1 MRFHAALFVAVFALA
16 ACEPEQPAE
25 QAQTPPPPPP
35 AETPSA
41 APRAELESVP
51 FSALPGW
58 PDPQLAE
65 ALPAFR
71 RSCAIL
77 LERPDEQPLGPP
89 QAGRIADWRPIC
101 AELDTIGDQPAFQA
115 FLERAFIPYIVHDG
129 GEPYGLFTGY
139 FEAELRGARRPDATY
154 NVPIYRRPA
163 DLVTVELG
171 AFRED
176 LAGESIVGRV
186 EDQRFVPYHQRGAID
201 DGVLTG
207 RNLELLWLA
216 DPIDAFVLHVQGSG
230 RVILPDG
237 TVVRIGYAANNGH
250 TYHSI
255 GRELIDRGALT
266 LSEASWQGIRRW
278 VEDNPGEARDLLA
291 ANPRY
296 VFFRVIEGEGPIG
309 ALGVPLTAGRSLAVD
324 PRHVPLGVPV
334 WLDTVMPNSDQPL
347 QRLMLAQ
354 DKGGAITGVVRGDFF
369 WGYGA
374 PALAQAGKMKSRGR
388 YFLLLPKSAAQGS

>member
-1 MRFHAALFVAVFALA
+1 MSVALA
-16 ACEPEQPAE
+16 GALLALTACEPEQPAE
-25 QAQTPPPPPP
+25 QARTPPPPPP
-35 AETPSA
+35 AEAPTG
-41 APRAELESVP
+41 APRAELEVVA

-58 PDPQLAE
+58 PDPRLAE
-65 ALPAFR
+65 AVPAFR
-71 RSCAIL
+71 RSCAVL

-101 AELDTIGDQPAFQA
+101 AELETVGDQQA
-115 FLERAFIPYIVHDG
+115 ALRALIERSFIPYIVHDR
-129 GEPYGLFTGY
+129 GEPNGLFTGY
-139 FEAELRGARRPDATY
+139 FEAELRGARQPDAVY

-171 AFRED
+171 QFRSD
-176 LAGESIVGRV
+176 LAGETIAGRV
-186 EDQRFVPYHQRGAID
+186 EDQRFVPYHRRGAID
-201 DGVLTG
+201 DGVLAG

-237 TVVRIGYAANNGH
+237 EVVRIGYAGNNGH
-250 TYHSI
+250 AYHSI

-278 VEDNPGEARDLLA
+278 VEDNPDEARALLA

-296 VFFRVIEGEGPIG
+296 VFFREIEGEGPIG
-309 ALGVPLTAGRSLAVD
+309 ALGVALTAGRSLAVD